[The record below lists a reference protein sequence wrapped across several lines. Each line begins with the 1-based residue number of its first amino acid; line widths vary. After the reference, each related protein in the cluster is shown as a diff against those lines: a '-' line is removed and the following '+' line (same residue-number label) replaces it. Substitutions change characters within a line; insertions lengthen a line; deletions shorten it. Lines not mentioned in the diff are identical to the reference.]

1 MGSCV
6 DLLPLIPIIPQRTV
20 HVLGGHGQESAW
32 AWAMTDGKSTGDI
45 GLNWQRGQNKTANL
59 PPALVHM
66 SSDLQ
71 LITPGVCVTEK
82 ESSQRSRGTD
92 IVDIVGCT

>member
-1 MGSCV
+1 MESCV
-6 DLLPLIPIIPQRTV
+6 GLLLLIPTIPQRTV

-59 PPALVHM
+59 PPALAHM

-71 LITPGVCVTEK
+71 LIIPGVCATEK
-82 ESSQRSRGTD
+82 ESSQRSRGTYF
-92 IVDIVGCT
+92 VDIVGCT